1 MMPPDISLGLA
12 PGLLV
17 ALLLS
22 AFVAGLARG
31 FSGFGAALIFMPL
44 ASAVVGPRLAAPL
57 LLVIDAVAASG
68 MLPDAWR
75 RSDRRGVGIM
85 ALGALAG
92 VPLGTAVLVHV
103 DPLAV
108 RWLVVGVVAAL
119 LPLLASGWRYR
130 GRPST
135 PLTVAVGAVSGLF
148 SGAAQVGG
156 PPVVAYWLGGSAP
169 SASVRANVVLYFAI
183 STVLSGASYLA
194 GGLVT
199 RAVLLLALATGPAYA
214 LGLWLGSRL
223 FGRASEATFRHVCLG
238 LIGAAVLL
246 GLPVLDGVLR

>member
-1 MMPPDISLGLA
+1 MAPPDISLGLA
-12 PGLLV
+12 PGPLV

-22 AFVAGLARG
+22 AILAGLARG

-57 LLVIDAVAASG
+57 LLVIDALAASG

-103 DPLAV
+103 DPLTV
-108 RWLVVGVVAAL
+108 RWLVVGIVAAL
-119 LPLLASGWRYR
+119 LVLLASGWRYR

-156 PPVVAYWLGGSAP
+156 PPVVAYWLGSSAP
-169 SASVRANVVLYFAI
+169 SANVRANVVLYFAI
-183 STVLSGASYLA
+183 STVLSGLSYLA

-199 RAVLLLALATGPAYA
+199 QAVLLLALVTGPSYA
-214 LGLWLGSRL
+214 FGLWLGSRL
-223 FGRASEATFRHVCLG
+223 FGRASEATFRRVGLG
-238 LIGAAVLL
+238 LIAAAVIL
-246 GLPVLDGVLR
+246 GLPVLDNVPR